1 MMKKKCEL
9 CRSVAR
15 THCESDQASLCW
27 TCDYKVHTA
36 NFLVARHSRTLLCH
50 VCQSPTPWSATGTS
64 LGPTVSVCNNC
75 VRNCDANKGKAE
87 YEAECEDE
95 SGDSEVEIES
105 DGSSDDGVETSSDDE
120 DDEEEEEADNEDNQV
135 VPWSPTTPPPAVS
148 SSSNSDG
155 ESYSSSSC
163 SSLRDRRKRTHE
175 NVSDLPINV

>member
-1 MMKKKCEL
+1 MKNKCEL
-9 CRSVAR
+9 CRSVAK

-105 DGSSDDGVETSSDDE
+105 DGSSDEGVETSSDDE
-120 DDEEEEEADNEDNQV
+120 DDEEEADNEDNQV

-155 ESYSSSSC
+155 ESHSSSSC

>member
-1 MMKKKCEL
+1 MKKKCEL

-87 YEAECEDE
+87 YEAECEGE

-105 DGSSDDGVETSSDDE
+105 DGSSDEGVETSSDDE
-120 DDEEEEEADNEDNQV
+120 DDEEEADNEDNQV

-155 ESYSSSSC
+155 ESHSSSSC